1 MDDSACLSDG
11 TALDFGNRPRK
22 IVLVVICAVVSFAFA
37 GVGDVF
43 ADPPIFGNPQFAVG
57 LEPRD
62 VEIAD
67 LDGDGIADAVVANFG
82 NGTLSVMIGTGG
94 GGFVEHAVLEVDGGP
109 QGVAVADLNDD
120 GNADIAVAARTNQVT
135 VFWGDGSG
143 DFALPPIIIAV
154 SGMAQDVVAAN
165 LAGDPL
171 PDLAV
176 AITDGTEGV
185 TVLVNNGGGV
195 FAEDGVVFDGSNRL
209 GLAAGDLDG
218 DGDTDLVAGTIFQVA
233 VFLNTPGGL
242 GVSSNLMV
250 GGTAFRLALGDL
262 DGDGDL
268 DLAATA
274 FGAPE
279 VTIARNLGGGSFAPV
294 RSESLGTGMV
304 TSVDIAD
311 LNGDGNSE
319 ILATVNRTGPGLLAI
334 LSSDPSTGFTLSTQ
348 EVATVPVVVKAAFID
363 SDTRVDAVIV
373 GGSLDLDAPLPGKMT
388 VLRNRGFGGLGG
400 YRVYDTAPDAEPE
413 AVIAADFDGNGSLD
427 LAVANFPG
435 TSVSIL
441 LNNGFGRF
449 SAAAP
454 VTSGI
459 DRPYSL
465 AADDLDGDGD
475 TDLVVGNNVG
485 SLNLYRN
492 LGGGSFAPAEFL
504 ETTGRSPQVAIAD
517 MNGDTKKDIVL
528 ARAVPSQVQVLIND
542 GTGAFMSPFPPELVS
557 PSFALSMVLADVD
570 GMNSPDAVVAGR
582 DGDLSVL
589 LNDGSGNLGTP
600 TVYPIGM
607 VSDLVAVASDDV
619 DGDGNPDVAVAD
631 HRNEVVHLFE
641 NVSGTLMPL
650 GMFPAGEELASVLL
664 ADFNND
670 GNADIVT
677 SNNVA
682 GTLPGE
688 SVSVRLGDGTGT
700 FGDPQ
705 EYLAGRGASGMAAA
719 NLTRV
724 LRRISR

>member
-1 MDDSACLSDG
+1 MA
-11 TALDFGNRPRK
+11 
-22 IVLVVICAVVSFAFA
+22 VIYAVAAFAFA
-37 GVGDVF
+37 CAGNAF
-43 ADPPIFGNPQFAVG
+43 AVPPIFGDPQFAVG

-67 LDGDGIADAVVANFG
+67 LDGDGIADAVVPNFFDQ
-82 NGTLSVMIGTGG
+82 TVSVMLGTGG

-109 QGVAVADLNDD
+109 QAVAIADFDD
-120 GNADIAVAARTNQVT
+120 DDNADLAVAQHGVNQVT
-135 VFWGDGSG
+135 VFRGDGSG
-143 DFALPPIIIAV
+143 NFTLHANISV

-176 AITDGTEGV
+176 AITGGTEGV
-185 TVLVNNGGGV
+185 TVLVNNGAGV
-195 FAEDGVVFDGSNRL
+195 FTEDGVVFDGSNRL

-233 VFLNTPGGL
+233 VFLNTPSGL
-242 GVSSNLMV
+242 GASSNLMV

-279 VTIARNLGGGSFAPV
+279 VTIARNRGDGRFAPV
-294 RSESLGTGMV
+294 HSESLGTGEV

-311 LNGDGNSE
+311 LNGDGNGE

-348 EVATVPVVVKAAFID
+348 EVATVPVALKAGFID
-363 SDTRVDAVIV
+363 SDARVDAVIV
-373 GGSLDLDAPLPGKMT
+373 GGSFALDAPLPGKMT

-400 YRVYDTAPDAEPE
+400 YRVYETAPDAEPE

-454 VTSGI
+454 VTDQI

-485 SLNLYRN
+485 FLNLYRN

-504 ETTGRSPQVAIAD
+504 ETAGRSPQIAIAD
-517 MNGDTKKDIVL
+517 MNGDTEKDIVL
-528 ARAVPSQVQVLIND
+528 AHTVASEVLVLFND
-542 GTGAFMSPFPPELVS
+542 GTGAFSAQPATAVS
-557 PSFALSMVLADVD
+557 ARFNISMVLADVD
-570 GMNSPDAVVAGR
+570 GMNGPDAVVAGR

-607 VSDLVAVASDDV
+607 GSDLLAVASDDV
-619 DGDGNPDVAVAD
+619 DGDGDPDVAVAD
-631 HRNEVVHLFE
+631 HGNEVVHLYQ
-641 NVSGTLMPL
+641 NVGGTLNPL
-650 GMFPAGEELASVLL
+650 SMLPAGEELASVLL
-664 ADFNND
+664 ADMNND
-670 GNADIVT
+670 GDADLVT
-677 SNNVA
+677 SNKVA
-682 GTLPGE
+682 GTLP
-688 SVSVRLGDGTGT
+688 
-700 FGDPQ
+700 
-705 EYLAGRGASGMAAA
+705 
-719 NLTRV
+719 
-724 LRRISR
+724 